1 MKVGVLFGILLLGL
15 LLAACNPLSDAS
27 NTRSDTMTLLDLPGT
42 GRTLHDQLAFTCAY
56 EKDRLPEPD
65 PELELLFQHAR
76 WLQKKNLLKNDRS
89 RYPPVERLYRIAAA
103 HGHVKAMNNL
113 TVLILQGKS
122 DAIGNV
128 DLVVDMTQDL
138 INRGIPQG
146 YYNMGVLLGNGYG
159 VVSDKGADLQYMRK
173 AADLGSVDGQFAIGF
188 RLKNL
193 GFANPIPYEIG
204 KQMVRCAADQG
215 HAEAAYVTAINLKNN
230 AQDNGDTA
238 MAAQLYADALRY
250 YQIAVKAGNSTAALP
265 LHDSFLCT
273 DPNDQLDYLGL
284 AKDEERASRYEAI
297 RKVLHAY
304 DDLKPT
310 VDEIDEI
317 VPLPPAKLLPW
328 DGQIKWV
335 KEWKADIAPP
345 LPSEERITELEKAK
359 GLDPSTGRP
368 IKETP

>member
-1 MKVGVLFGILLLGL
+1 MTDAVSRFLPLLLGL
-15 LLAACNPLSDAS
+15 LLAACNPLSDTS
-27 NTRSDTMTLLDLPGT
+27 NTRSDTMTLPDLPGT

-89 RYPPVERLYRIAAA
+89 KYPPVERLYRIAAA

-173 AADLGSVDGQFAIGF
+173 AADLGNPDAQYAVGS
-188 RLKNL
+188 RLANL
-193 GFANPIPYEIG
+193 GFMNPIPYKIG
-204 KQMVRCAADQG
+204 NEMIQCAAEQG
-215 HAEAAYVTAINLKNN
+215 HAKAASETGAYLELIEKNYV
-230 AQDNGDTA
+230 
-238 MAAQLYADALRY
+238 DALKY
-250 YQIAVKAGNSTAALP
+250 YQIAVKAGNSTAAFGL
-265 LHDSFLCT
+265 SKEFLAEPP
-273 DPNDQLDYLGL
+273 DNDLGL
-284 AKDEERASRYEAI
+284 AKDEERASRYGAI
-297 RKVLHAY
+297 SNILDGY
-304 DDLKPT
+304 DYLNAT

-317 VPLPPAKLLPW
+317 VPLPTAKLPPW

-345 LPSEERITELEKAK
+345 LPSEERITELAKAK